1 MHMQKSVRDTCN
13 CSLPCLHQSSFFNAL
28 AACHTLL
35 CTTAKKDFEGT
46 GHPWIIL
53 YLVEDVYSV
62 QCSAYIESELV
73 RPTRRAGIRPLFC
86 YICLCFGQSGSQG
99 LL

>member
-46 GHPWIIL
+46 GHLWIIL
-53 YLVEDVYSV
+53 YLVEDAYSV
-62 QCSAYIESELV
+62 QCSAYIESEMV
-73 RPTRRAGIRPLFC
+73 
-86 YICLCFGQSGSQG
+86 
-99 LL
+99 